1 MKPILQ
7 VEDDPND
14 VFFLKR
20 AMDKA
25 GVANP
30 INVATDGKQAI
41 DYLDGVGK
49 YCGSRIVSTALALV
63 LLDLKL
69 PYVMG
74 LEVLTWIRS
83 HALESLVVVM
93 LTASADTAD
102 VATAYRL
109 GANAFLT
116 KPSEASKLESLVKA
130 IKDFWLVY
138 NVLPQESSVKN
149 KEAPHLPTRDVSAQK
164 RKRDVVEGWDGQIR
178 DIRNSGLPIIYR
190 HEAKLN
196 QLLTNL

>member
-14 VFFLKR
+14 AFFLKR

-25 GVANP
+25 GVTNP
-30 INVATDGKQAI
+30 INVATDGQQAI
-41 DYLDGVGK
+41 DYLKGAGK
-49 YCGSRIVSTALALV
+49 YSDRELFPLPCLV

-83 HALESLVVVM
+83 HALESLVVVI
-93 LTASADTAD
+93 LTASADATD

-109 GANAFLT
+109 GANAFLI
-116 KPSEASKLESLVKA
+116 KPSEASKLESIAKA
-130 IKDFWLVY
+130 IKDFWLAY
-138 NVLPQESSVKN
+138 NVLPEESPVKN
-149 KEAPHLPTRDVSAQK
+149 KEAPLLPARAILAQK
-164 RKRDVVEGWDGQIR
+164 RKRDVVDGWDGQPTTSKQRIVNN
-178 DIRNSGLPIIYR
+178 IS
-190 HEAKLN
+190 A
-196 QLLTNL
+196 

>member
-1 MKPILQ
+1 
-7 VEDDPND
+7 
-14 VFFLKR
+14 
-20 AMDKA
+20 
-25 GVANP
+25 
-30 INVATDGKQAI
+30 
-41 DYLDGVGK
+41 
-49 YCGSRIVSTALALV
+49 
-63 LLDLKL
+63 
-69 PYVMG
+69 MG

-109 GANAFLT
+109 GANAFLI
-116 KPSEASKLESLVKA
+116 KPSEASKLESIAKA

-164 RKRDVVEGWDGQIR
+164 RKRDVVEGWDGQSATSKQRIANN
-178 DIRNSGLPIIYR
+178 IS
-190 HEAKLN
+190 A
-196 QLLTNL
+196 